1 MAPSSRLQIPGGEI
15 EDCRVLKGVMIN
27 KDITHQKMRRLIR
40 SPRILLLDCPL
51 EYKKAETTANL
62 ELSSE
67 TDWEQARIG
76 TRRRTC
82 TTASLPARLATL
94 PLSHSPA

>member
-1 MAPSSRLQIPGGEI
+1 MGRQIPGGEI

-51 EYKKAETTANL
+51 EYKKAETAANL

-67 TDWEQARIG
+67 TDWEQVHLSGSRN
-76 TRRRTC
+76 TD
-82 TTASLPARLATL
+82 ASHMAA
-94 PLSHSPA
+94 